1 MKDKKLEAIDCE
13 QTLEISKNYG
23 LSINCSQFYDIKILG
38 FRLCDEQLKFARP
51 YIRINYLKT

>member
-1 MKDKKLEAIDCE
+1 MKDKKSEAIDCE

-51 YIRINYLKT
+51 YIRINY